1 MWSLIAQANKC
12 ELLIVYSVMYIAR
25 EKKETNIAEYVI
37 YMYQLEDMIRAYKF
51 DMDQIREK
59 IIRPQVKSVS
69 LEREAVK
76 WYEEVIEEMKSR
88 NLDRKGH
95 LHRIGEVI
103 TELIYLHNT
112 LKDVVEDKKYL
123 DLLEAAES
131 NIEAFREKSDLG
143 NIHHVEVC
151 FQALYMKL
159 LLKLQGKEISAESE
173 SAFDTMRILLAYLT
187 KGYHQMKKG
196 DMSMFEKED

>member
-1 MWSLIAQANKC
+1 
-12 ELLIVYSVMYIAR
+12 MYIAR
-25 EKKETNIAEYVI
+25 EKKDTNIAEYVI
-37 YMYQLEDMIRAYKF
+37 YMYQIEDMIRAYQF
-51 DMDQIREK
+51 DLELIREK
-59 IIRPQVKSVS
+59 IIRPQVKSTS
-69 LEREAVK
+69 LEEEAVG
-76 WYEEVIEEMKSR
+76 WYKEVIDEMKSR
-88 NLDRKGH
+88 NLERKGH

-112 LKDVVEDKKYL
+112 LKDVVEDQKYL
-123 DLLEAAES
+123 DLLKAAEP

-143 NIHHVEVC
+143 TIHPVEVC

-159 LLKLQGKEISAESE
+159 LLKLQNKEISAESE

-196 DMSMFEKED
+196 DMSMFEKQS

>member
-1 MWSLIAQANKC
+1 
-12 ELLIVYSVMYIAR
+12 MYIAR

-37 YMYQLEDMIRAYKF
+37 YMYQIEDMIRAYKF
-51 DMDQIREK
+51 DLELIQEK
-59 IIRPQVKSVS
+59 IIRPQVKSTS
-69 LEREAVK
+69 LEKEAVS
-76 WYEEVIEEMKSR
+76 WYKEVIDEMKSR

-112 LKDVVEDKKYL
+112 LKDVVEDQKYL
-123 DLLEAAES
+123 DLLKAAEP

-143 NIHHVEVC
+143 TIHLVEVC

-159 LLKLQGKEISAESE
+159 LLKLQKKEISAESE
-173 SAFDTMRILLAYLT
+173 KAFDSMRILLAYLT

-196 DMSMFEKED
+196 DMSMFEKQN

>member
-1 MWSLIAQANKC
+1 
-12 ELLIVYSVMYIAR
+12 MYIAR

-37 YMYQLEDMIRAYKF
+37 YMYQIEDMIRAYNF
-51 DMDQIREK
+51 DLDMIREK
-59 IIRPQVKSVS
+59 IIRPQVKSTS
-69 LEREAVK
+69 LEEEAAS
-76 WYEEVIEEMKSR
+76 WYKEVIDEMKSR

-123 DLLEAAES
+123 DLLNAAES

-143 NIHHVEVC
+143 TIHPVEVC

-159 LLKLQGKEISAESE
+159 LLKLQNKEISAESE
-173 SAFDTMRILLAYLT
+173 NAFDTMRILLAYLT

-196 DMSMFEKED
+196 DMSMFEKHD